1 MHANTD
7 WLIGKRVLITGAAG
21 GIGSAM
27 ARAFAAGGAELLLA
41 DRAAD
46 GLAKIAADVKGAA
59 FTFDQSDAG
68 SITALAEAVGSI
80 DILLNNAGIL
90 EVAPLIDTDPS
101 AIDRILRTNL
111 IGPITLARL
120 LVPGMA
126 ERARGADTMSVIV
139 NTASQLAFDAAVGRG
154 IYAIA
159 KAGLVQFTKTAGAEW
174 APLGVRVCAI
184 GPGRTLT
191 PMNAKLL
198 ADPLDRAR
206 ALAGIPSGRFGSA
219 DEMAQLVLFLAS
231 PAADYVVGETLVA
244 DGGYVLV
251 SGRGA

>member
-1 MHANTD
+1 MDTRLD
-7 WLIGKRVLITGAAG
+7 WLAGKRVLITGAAG

-27 ARAFAAGGAELLLA
+27 ARAFAAGGADLLLA
-41 DRAAD
+41 DRAAE
-46 GLAKIAADVKGAA
+46 GLAKVAEGVKGET
-59 FTFDQSDAG
+59 FTFDQADAG
-68 SITALAEAVGSI
+68 SIAALAEAVGGV

-90 EVAPLIDTDPS
+90 EVAPLIDTDPA

-120 LVPGMA
+120 LAPGMA
-126 ERARGADTMSVIV
+126 ERARGADMMSVIV

-198 ADPLDRAR
+198 ADPIDRAK